1 MHLNYG
7 KTKKIKLNIDMEILT
22 YSMKWLEVVLRW
34 GHVLFAVLWVGN
46 SFLFNYLDNKLN
58 KDISGDDVDGEGYLM
73 HSGYYYKLLRL
84 KKSPP
89 PQYLNSLVIFKWQ
102 SYLTFVTG
110 ILLLIIIYYYNSGI
124 LMVDKRIL
132 EIKPL
137 YAILISVVSLV
148 ISWFVYDLLCKSKII
163 NNNKIF
169 ISIIFIFL
177 AVISFGFTK
186 IFGPK
191 FAFLSVGLIIGSNMF
206 GNVFTVIIPNQMNII
221 NSSKK
226 NEKFDTNLS
235 LAAKQRSIHNNYSTF
250 LVLFIMLSG
259 HYSFIVYHK
268 YNWLILCLAALLSGT
283 ARHYFNLRGRNIHR
297 LYILISSFLSLVV
310 LAVLLLIFKN

>member
-1 MHLNYG
+1 
-7 KTKKIKLNIDMEILT
+7 MEFIPYTL
-22 YSMKWLEVVLRW
+22 KWLELILRW
-34 GHVLFAVLWVGN
+34 GHVLFAILWVGN
-46 SFLFNYLDNKLN
+46 SFLFNYLDNKLH
-58 KDISGDDVDGEGYLM
+58 KDISSNDIDGEGYLM
-73 HSGYYYKLLRL
+73 HSGYFYKLTRL

-89 PQYLNSLVIFKWQ
+89 LEYLKSLVIFKWQ

-110 ILLLIIIYYYNSGI
+110 ILLLIVIYYYNSGV

-132 EIKPL
+132 EITPFN
-137 YAILISVVSLV
+137 AILISIISLVVS
-148 ISWFVYDLLCKSKII
+148 WFFYDFLCKSKII
-163 NNNKIF
+163 NNNILF
-169 ISIIFIFL
+169 ISIIFIL
-177 AVISFGFTK
+177 LLLVSFGLTK

-221 NSSKK
+221 NSSSK
-226 NEKFDTNLS
+226 NEKFDTSLS

-268 YNWLILCLAALLSGT
+268 YNWLILCLAALISGA
-283 ARHYFNLRGRNIHR
+283 ARHFFNLRGKNIHR
-297 LYILISSFLSLVV
+297 LYILVFSILALVL
-310 LAVLLLIFKN
+310 LAVLLFIFKN

>member
-1 MHLNYG
+1 
-7 KTKKIKLNIDMEILT
+7 MELVP
-22 YSMKWLEVVLRW
+22 YALKWLELVLRW
-34 GHVLFAVLWVGN
+34 GHVLFAILWVGN

-58 KDISGDDVDGEGYLM
+58 KDISSEDIDGEGYLM
-73 HSGYYYKLLRL
+73 HSGYYYKLTRL

-89 PQYLNSLVIFKWQ
+89 LQYLNSLVIFKWQ

-110 ILLLIIIYYYNSGI
+110 VLLLIVIYYYNSGV
-124 LMVDKRIL
+124 LMVDKRVLQIS
-132 EIKPL
+132 PL
-137 YAILISVVSLV
+137 YAILISLLFLIV
-148 ISWFVYDLLCKSKII
+148 SWFVYDFLCKSKLI
-163 NNNKIF
+163 NNNILF
-169 ISIIFIFL
+169 ISIIFIL
-177 AVISFGFTK
+177 LIIVSFILTK

-191 FAFLSVGLIIGSNMF
+191 FAFLSVGLIIGTNMF

-226 NEKFDTNLS
+226 NEKFDTSLS

-268 YNWLILCLAALLSGT
+268 YNWLILCLVALISGT

-297 LYILISSFLSLVV
+297 LYILISSILSLVV